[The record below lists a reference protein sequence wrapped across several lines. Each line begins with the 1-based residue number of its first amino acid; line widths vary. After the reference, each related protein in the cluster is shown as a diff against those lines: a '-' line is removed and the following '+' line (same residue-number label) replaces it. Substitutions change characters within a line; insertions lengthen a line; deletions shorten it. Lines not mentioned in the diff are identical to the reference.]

1 MDQNN
6 PQNNFNSMP
15 QNNGMAYTPQQQP
28 GVNPQTGMNPQYGA
42 NPQPGMNPQMQP
54 QYGAFQQPDM
64 NPQTQPQYGAFQQP
78 GMNPQ
83 TQPQYGAFQQ
93 PGINPQMQ
101 PQYGAF
107 QQTGVNPQ
115 AQPQYAPDYSAYLDS
130 QRSAV
135 ASGNIVDISHVRKGY
150 TKNQNVYE
158 DLNLT
163 IPAGKIVGLL
173 GPNGSGKTTLI
184 KMLAGLLA
192 PDAGSISIAGF
203 PVGHL
208 SKAVVSYLPER
219 TYFNEGLKV
228 RSVINMFKDFY
239 ADFDEAQAYR
249 MFQQLNIATN
259 AVIKTLSKG
268 TKEKVQLIM
277 VMSRHAK
284 LYLLD
289 EPIAGVDPAAREYIL
304 KTILLNRDAAGTLL
318 ISTHLIQDIEPILD
332 DVIMVRQGQ
341 IVIHQDAA
349 SLKASQGKSIDEI
362 FREVFRYVW

>member
-6 PQNNFNSMP
+6 NQQNNFNQMP
-15 QNNGMAYTPQQQP
+15 SNNGMVYTPP
-28 GVNPQTGMNPQYGA
+28 
-42 NPQPGMNPQMQP
+42 
-54 QYGAFQQPDM
+54 
-64 NPQTQPQYGAFQQP
+64 
-78 GMNPQ
+78 
-83 TQPQYGAFQQ
+83 
-93 PGINPQMQ
+93 
-101 PQYGAF
+101 
-107 QQTGVNPQ
+107 QQTGVNPM
-115 AQPQYAPDYSAYLDS
+115 AQPQYGSYQQPDMTRQFGQPQPGVNQQFTQPQPGMNQQFTQPQPGMNTQFQQQGMYQQQSSYTPDYSAFLNPQQS
-130 QRSAV
+130 SLMP
-135 ASGNIVDISHVRKGY
+135 GNIVTVSHVKKGY
-150 TKNQNVYE
+150 KKNQNVYE

-192 PDAGSISIAGF
+192 PDSGDINIAGF
-203 PVGHL
+203 PVGHK

-219 TYFNEGLKV
+219 TYFNENLKV
-228 RSVINMFKDFY
+228 RSVINMFRDFY

-249 MFQQLNIATN
+249 MFGQLNIDTN

-268 TKEKVQLIM
+268 NKEKVQLVM
-277 VMSRHAK
+277 VMSRHAA

-304 KTILLNRDAAGTLL
+304 KTILLNRDVSGTLL

-341 IVIHQDAA
+341 IVVHQDAA
-349 SLKASQGKSIDEI
+349 SLKASQGKTIDEI

>member
-6 PQNNFNSMP
+6 NQQTPFNSIP
-15 QNNGMAYTPQQQP
+15 PNNGMIYTPPGQGVPNGAYQQP
-28 GVNPQTGMNPQYGA
+28 AM
-42 NPQPGMNPQMQP
+42 NPQPGQGVPN
-54 QYGAFQQPDM
+54 GAYQQP
-64 NPQTQPQYGAFQQP
+64 Y
-78 GMNPQ
+78 
-83 TQPQYGAFQQ
+83 
-93 PGINPQMQ
+93 
-101 PQYGAF
+101 
-107 QQTGVNPQ
+107 V
-115 AQPQYAPDYSAYLDS
+115 PDYSRFLNP
-130 QRSAV
+130 QQSAV
-135 ASGNIVDISHVRKGY
+135 FTGNIVEIEHVKKGY
-150 TKNQNVYE
+150 KKNQNVYE

-192 PDAGSISIAGF
+192 PDAGNISIAGF
-203 PVGHL
+203 PVGYK

-219 TYFNEGLKV
+219 TYFNENLKV
-228 RSVINMFKDFY
+228 KNVINMFKDFY
-239 ADFDEAQAYR
+239 ADFDEDQAYR
-249 MFQQLNIATN
+249 MFQQLSIDTN

-277 VMSRHAK
+277 VMSRHAR

-304 KTILLNRDAAGTLL
+304 KTILANRDTSGTLL

-341 IVIHQDAA
+341 IVVHQDAA